1 MFLTGKN
8 RYIFLLFDYYIY
20 SEMIIMKGMKTLKLL
35 KLITFCIIVAVLLA
49 FGASAASGD
58 ISPALTYLRKTTTLE
73 KCSVGGETVSF
84 SKDDF
89 IKTVGADF
97 DYIVISKLP
106 EKGVLLLNGVKVLTG
121 QTIPVSSLDYLK
133 FNPDSKA
140 AQTCSFTFTT
150 RAAGWEDIEVPCQ
163 ISVLENANFSPIA
176 SDSTLTTL
184 EDITVYGTLT
194 VVEPD
199 NDSVSYKIIKY
210 PRNGYARI
218 SKNGSIVYTPRS
230 GYTGTDT
237 LVYTATDKYGNVSAE
252 AKVTIEVEEN
262 KSGIKFEDLK
272 TSTAHMAAI
281 RMAEE
286 GIMTYKLEN
295 GVYTF
300 NPTQEVSRI
309 DYLVMLMAAAGLDE
323 DMTAVADTEFI
334 DDTKITA
341 GRKGYLARAL
351 KLGIV
356 ELGNGYFNPLE
367 PITKA
372 QAAVMTSAALS
383 LPELSVKETFVDIKE
398 VPDWAYK
405 AVASATNVGLFES
418 EKGYFSPNK
427 KLTKESVAT
436 VLSKVL
442 DYIKDNNINPSDN
455 LRK

>member
-1 MFLTGKN
+1 M
-8 RYIFLLFDYYIY
+8 
-20 SEMIIMKGMKTLKLL
+20 KLL
-35 KLITFCIIVAVLLA
+35 RLITFCVIVAVLLA

-73 KCSVGGETVSF
+73 KCSVGGQTVSF
-84 SKDDF
+84 TKEDF
-89 IKTVGADF
+89 TKTVGADF

-106 EKGVLLLNGVKVLTG
+106 EKGVLLLNGVKVLAG

-133 FNPDSKA
+133 FNPDSKET
-140 AQTCSFTFTT
+140 QTCSFTFTT
-150 RAAGWEDIEVPCQ
+150 RAEGWEDIEIPCQ

-218 SKNGSIVYTPRS
+218 SKNGSIVYTPQS
-230 GYTGTDT
+230 GFTGTDT
-237 LVYTATDKYGNVSAE
+237 LVYTATDRFGNVSGE
-252 AKVTIEVEEN
+252 AKVTIQVEEN

-272 TSTAHMAAI
+272 TSSAHIAAI
-281 RMAEE
+281 RMAEN

-300 NPTQEVSRI
+300 EPTKEVSKI
-309 DYLVMLMAAAGLDE
+309 DFLVMLMAAAGLDE
-323 DMTAVADTEFI
+323 DMTAVTDTQFI
-334 DDTKITA
+334 DDNKLSA

-356 ELGNGYFNPLE
+356 ELGNGYFKPLE
-367 PITKA
+367 SITKA
-372 QAAVMTSAALS
+372 QAAVMTSVALS
-383 LPELSVKETFVDIKE
+383 LPELSAKEAFVDMKE

-405 AVASATNVGLFES
+405 AVASATNLGLFES

-427 KLTKESVAT
+427 KMTKENVAV
-436 VLSKVL
+436 VLSKVM
-442 DYIKDNNINPSDN
+442 DYIAENNINPSEI
-455 LRK
+455 LKK

>member
-1 MFLTGKN
+1 M
-8 RYIFLLFDYYIY
+8 
-20 SEMIIMKGMKTLKLL
+20 KLL
-35 KLITFCIIVAVLLA
+35 RLVTLCVVVAVLFA

-73 KCSVGGETVSF
+73 KCSVAGETVSF
-84 SKDDF
+84 SKEDF
-89 IKTVGADF
+89 VKTVGADF

-106 EKGVLLLNGVKVLTG
+106 EKGVLLLNGVKVIAG
-121 QTIPVSSLDYLK
+121 QTIPVASLDYLK
-133 FNPDSKA
+133 FNPDSKET
-140 AQTCSFTFTT
+140 QTCTFTFTT
-150 RAAGWEDIEVPCQ
+150 RAEGWEDIEIPCQ
-163 ISVLENANFSPIA
+163 ISVLEKANFSPIA

-199 NDSVSYKIIKY
+199 NDSVSFKIVKY

-218 SKNGSIVYTPRS
+218 SKNGSIVYTPQS
-230 GYTGTDT
+230 GFTGTDT
-237 LVYTATDKYGNVSAE
+237 LVYTAMDRFGNVSGE
-252 AKVTIEVEEN
+252 AKVTIVVEEN

-272 TSTAHMAAI
+272 ASSAHIAAI
-281 RMAEE
+281 RMAEN

-300 NPTQEVSRI
+300 EPTKEVSRI
-309 DYLVMLMAAAGLDE
+309 DFLVMLMAAAGLDE
-323 DMTAVADTEFI
+323 DMTAVTDTQFI
-334 DDTKITA
+334 DDNKLTA
-341 GRKGYLARAL
+341 GRKGYLAHAL

-356 ELGNGYFNPLE
+356 ELGNGYFKPLE

-383 LPELSVKETFVDIKE
+383 LPELSAKETFVDIKE

-442 DYIKDNNINPSDN
+442 DYIEDNNINPSEN
-455 LRK
+455 LVR